1 MAEALL
7 LGYFI
12 LGDTMRIEPEE
23 KRVFAF
29 IDGQNLYHSV
39 KDAFGFTYPNF
50 DVILLS
56 RRVCEKKGWTL
67 LKVNFYTGIPDE
79 RDDKMWHHF
88 WEGKMADMGR
98 KGVKTFSR
106 SLKYA
111 NEKIT
116 LPDGR
121 ETTIMVGREKGIDVR
136 IALDIVRMA
145 RHDLFDVA
153 LIFSQ
158 DQDLSEVA
166 KEVRAISAEH
176 DRWIKIACAFPVS
189 PTVENPRGINGT
201 DWIEIDRKLY
211 DSCLDPL
218 NYRTKK

>member
-1 MAEALL
+1 
-7 LGYFI
+7 
-12 LGDTMRIEPEE
+12 MRREPEN
-23 KRVFAF
+23 KRVYAF
-29 IDGQNLYHSV
+29 FDGQNLYHAV
-39 KDAFGFTYPNF
+39 KEAFGYTYPNY
-50 DVILLS
+50 DPLQLA
-56 RRVCEKKGWTL
+56 RVLCNKKKWNL
-67 LKVNFYTGIPDE
+67 AKVNFYTGMPDKS
-79 RDDKMWHHF
+79 DDKLWHHF
-88 WEGKMADMGR
+88 WTQKLQVMGSR
-98 KGVKTFSR
+98 GIRTFSR
-106 SLKYA
+106 SLRYS
-111 NEKIT
+111 NEKVI

-121 ETTIMVGREKGIDVR
+121 EITALVGREKGIDVR

-201 DWIEIDRKLY
+201 DWIEIDRKMY
-211 DSCLDPL
+211 DSCLDPI